1 MSYIIRNEIFLANL
15 IEEYKDATI
24 TDMEEDFDPFSGKL
38 NKLKKLIVNSD
49 SLFSLEIEAKD
60 NAIQQMVI

>member
-1 MSYIIRNEIFLANL
+1 
-15 IEEYKDATI
+15 
-24 TDMEEDFDPFSGKL
+24 MEEDFDPFSGKL

-60 NAIQQMVI
+60 NAIQQMVISIL